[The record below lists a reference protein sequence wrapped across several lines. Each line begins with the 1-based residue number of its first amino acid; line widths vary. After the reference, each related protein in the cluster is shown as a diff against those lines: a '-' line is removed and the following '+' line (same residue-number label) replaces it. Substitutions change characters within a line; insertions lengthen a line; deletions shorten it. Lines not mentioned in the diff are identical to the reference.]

1 MYRLPVTAIIKESK
15 TSDGAPLLH
24 RCDVL
29 RLGAGAVLASARG
42 TRPAMKRMDNRH
54 NILLVH
60 CHDLGVYL
68 HCYGAP
74 TVRSPHLDAFAEQG
88 VRFANSY
95 CTAPQCSPSRASIF
109 TGRYPHNNGVMG
121 LCHAN
126 FAWDLH
132 PDERHLAQILHEG
145 GRTSVRP
152 SRGTA
157 SAGYGTEAVGIIH
170 ETKSGAERC
179 GYERHVDEARA
190 SAATDAAVE
199 RLHHFSQ
206 NPDRPFFLSVGF
218 VEPHRNPSRHRLDHM
233 GFRSDEFGPDAQLG
247 VDVPGYLRDTEGTR
261 TELAELQ
268 GAIHHVDTQ
277 FGRLMAA
284 VADLGLDETTLVIF
298 TTDHGYA
305 MPRAKCSLY
314 DPGIAVAFI
323 LRWPARTGWHGGL
336 VRDEMISNID
346 YLPTLL
352 DLLEIPIPGNV
363 QGRSFAPLLDG
374 APYTPRD
381 EIFAEISHHD
391 YYSPRRCI
399 RTKSHKL
406 IVNFSSAPRFMDPS
420 QSWRP
425 RSDTALE
432 GNNVLKGHDNIELYD
447 LRQDVWELNNVADEP
462 GYWAT
467 RRDLMTRLRRHLVET
482 EDPIL
487 QGAITPP
494 FHWKALELLE
504 QEGG

>member
-1 MYRLPVTAIIKESK
+1 MTK
-15 TSDGAPLLH
+15 
-24 RCDVL
+24 
-29 RLGAGAVLASARG
+29 
-42 TRPAMKRMDNRH
+42 RP

-60 CHDLGVYL
+60 CHDLGTYL
-68 HCYGAP
+68 HAYGAA
-74 TVRSPHLDAFAEQG
+74 TVRSPNLDAFGEQG

-121 LCHAN
+121 LVHA
-126 FAWDLH
+126 AYGWDLH

-145 GRTSVRP
+145 GRTSVRL
-152 SRGTA
+152 SRSTA
-157 SAGYGTEAVGIIH
+157 SAGYATEVVGIIH
-170 ETKSGAERC
+170 ETNAGAERC
-179 GYERHVDEARA
+179 GYERHTPDGRA
-190 SAATDAAVE
+190 TAAVDAAIE
-199 RLHHFSQ
+199 RLRHFAQ
-206 NPDRPFFLSVGF
+206 NADRPFFLSVGF
-218 VEPHRNPSRHRLDHM
+218 VEPHRNPPPEPRDHM
-233 GFRSDEFGPDAQLG
+233 GFLSDEFGPDTQLG

-284 VADLGLDETTLVIF
+284 VADLGLEDTTLVIF

-305 MPRAKCSLY
+305 MPRAKCALY
-314 DPGIAVAFI
+314 DPGIAVAFM
-323 LRWPARTGWHGGL
+323 LRWPARTGWHGGA

-352 DLLEIPIPGNV
+352 DLLEIPIPRNV

-374 APYTPRD
+374 APYTPRE

-391 YYSPRRCI
+391 YYSPRRCV
-399 RTKSHKL
+399 RTHTHKL
-406 IVNFSSAPRFMDPS
+406 ILVCSSAPRFMDPS

-425 RSDTALE
+425 RSDTVFAD
-432 GNNVLKGHDNIELYD
+432 NNVGKGHKNVELYD
-447 LRQDVWELNNVADEP
+447 LEQDPWELHNVADEP
-462 GYWAT
+462 AYSAA

-504 QEGG
+504 QEGA

>member
-1 MYRLPVTAIIKESK
+1 
-15 TSDGAPLLH
+15 
-24 RCDVL
+24 
-29 RLGAGAVLASARG
+29 
-42 TRPAMKRMDNRH
+42 MDNRR
-54 NILLVH
+54 NILLFH
-60 CHDLGVYL
+60 CHDLGTYL
-68 HCYGAP
+68 HCYGVP

-132 PDERHLAQILHEG
+132 PDERHLAQILG
-145 GRTSVRP
+145 DAGRSA
-152 SRGTA
+152 A
-157 SAGYGTEAVGIIH
+157 SAGYATEAVGIIH
-170 ETKSGAERC
+170 ETRSGPARC
-179 GYERHVDEARA
+179 GYENHVDKVHA
-190 SAATDAAVE
+190 SAAVNAAIE
-199 RLHHFSQ
+199 RLEHFTY
-206 NPDRPFFLSVGF
+206 DEHRPFFLSVGT
-218 VEPHRNPSRHRLDHM
+218 VEPHRLQSEGEEDYI
-233 GFRSDEFGPDAQLG
+233 GFLMPEFGPDTTPG
-247 VDVPGYLRDTEGTR
+247 VNVPGYLRDTEGTR

-284 VADLGLDETTLVIF
+284 VADLGLEETTLVIF

-314 DPGIAVAFI
+314 DPGIAVAYM

-352 DLLEIPIPGNV
+352 DLLGIPIPHNV

-399 RTKSHKL
+399 RTETHKL

-425 RSDTALE
+425 RSDTVLE
-432 GNNVLKGHDNIELYD
+432 GNNVLKGHDNVELYD

-462 GYWAT
+462 TYSAA
-467 RRDLMTRLRRHLVET
+467 RRDLMTRLRRHLFET
-482 EDPIL
+482 DDPIL